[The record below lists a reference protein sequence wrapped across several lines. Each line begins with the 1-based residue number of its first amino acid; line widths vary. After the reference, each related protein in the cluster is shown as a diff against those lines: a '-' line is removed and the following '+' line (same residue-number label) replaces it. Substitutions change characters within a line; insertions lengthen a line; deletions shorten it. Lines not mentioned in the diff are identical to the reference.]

1 MISIIAALVDDLIGT
16 STVSCPATN
25 VILTVDY
32 GATVV
37 STSSSDATISG
48 DTVTFTVTDLEDNP
62 TEFEVVLDT
71 CGVAEPVDPVVS
83 ITYSDD
89 QGNSPDF
96 TALLDITSD
105 VICPSGM

>member
-1 MISIIAALVDDLIGT
+1 VVLI
-16 STVSCPATN
+16 
-25 VILTVDY
+25 VDY

-37 STSSSDATISG
+37 STSFPDATISD
-48 DTVTFTVTDLEDNP
+48 DTVTFTVDDLEDNP

-71 CGVAEPVDPVVS
+71 CGVTEPVDPVVS

-105 VICPSGM
+105 VTCPPGM